1 MDQMKTH
8 EQLGGSAGE
17 LRHPMQVPHLVVEGA
32 GTQAALLQG
41 PLTLRLSQQ
50 SSSEAI
56 QGTDH
61 RELLNGLAPTPVT
74 ESL

>member
-8 EQLGGSAGE
+8 EQLGGSAGK

-41 PLTLRLSQQ
+41 PLTLRLGQQ
-50 SSSEAI
+50 SSTQAI